1 MQSWQEQNLIKL
13 NAASAVRGRMRKTQ
27 RGRWKEREIYMIPVL
42 EEFII
47 YSKGLQNTALGQIQ
61 ANSGFGIFKRLFNR
75 KIKEHATENVHGYKS
90 LHY

>member
-1 MQSWQEQNLIKL
+1 M
-13 NAASAVRGRMRKTQ
+13 RGARYIMINEADR
-27 RGRWKEREIYMIPVL
+27 IPVL

-47 YSKGLQNTALGQIQ
+47 YSKGLQNTALGQNQ

-75 KIKEHATENVHGYKS
+75 KIKEHATENVHGYQS

>member
-1 MQSWQEQNLIKL
+1 ML
-13 NAASAVRGRMRKTQ
+13 SAVRGAGYTMINETDR
-27 RGRWKEREIYMIPVL
+27 IPVL

-75 KIKEHATENVHGYKS
+75 KIKEHATKNVHGYKR

>member
-1 MQSWQEQNLIKL
+1 ML
-13 NAASAVRGRMRKTQ
+13 AAVIGPGYT
-27 RGRWKEREIYMIPVL
+27 MINEADRTPAL

-61 ANSGFGIFKRLFNR
+61 AKSGFDIFKGLFKR
-75 KIKEHATENVHGYKS
+75 KIKEGHATENVYGSKS